1 MTFLGKMSNY
11 IKNKY
16 IILFLGDNNMKDKK
30 FIIVKCPKCGYEYLP
45 AEIFTRAFLGKPDN
59 IVRDD
64 DGKIISFEGTTM
76 DLSEVYNC
84 DKCGCDFDII
94 AKPNFTTSENK
105 ELLFDEYYSV
115 PNLCN
120 TLVMSED

>member
-11 IKNKY
+11 IKIKY

-59 IVRDD
+59 PLYFLKFLNSSILPVRIVW
-64 DGKIISFEGTTM
+64 T
-76 DLSEVYNC
+76 
-84 DKCGCDFDII
+84 
-94 AKPNFTTSENK
+94 
-105 ELLFDEYYSV
+105 
-115 PNLCN
+115 
-120 TLVMSED
+120 